1 MFLCK
6 VSQEIV
12 VILAYSKITPY
23 AFIGVYKH
31 LLAFRLSRK
40 MISEAGE
47 GLGPGRD
54 QGICEKKLV
63 NCQVV

>member
-12 VILAYSKITPY
+12 VRLAYSKIMPY
-23 AFIGVYKH
+23 VSIGVHKH

-47 GLGPGRD
+47 GLAPGRD
-54 QGICEKKLV
+54 QGFCEKNPKLW
-63 NCQVV
+63 